1 MSYYL
6 EIEEDDNGDLI
17 IQLPEEAIETLGWE
31 PGIVLTWDL
40 SKNTHRVHLP
50 THPNT
55 RACISVSCPEVFHVE
70 LSEANVST
78 RWRTTCDRS

>member
-40 SKNTHRVHLP
+40 RGDGII
-50 THPNT
+50 
-55 RACISVSCPEVFHVE
+55 ISRLDGEGGFEPLE
-70 LSEANVST
+70 
-78 RWRTTCDRS
+78 